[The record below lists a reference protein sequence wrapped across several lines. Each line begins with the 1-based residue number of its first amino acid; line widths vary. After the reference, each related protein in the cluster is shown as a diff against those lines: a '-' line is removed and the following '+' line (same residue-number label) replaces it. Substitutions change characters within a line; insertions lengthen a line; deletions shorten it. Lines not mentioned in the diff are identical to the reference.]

1 MNFKPSDFFIGIF
14 DLFAILLP
22 GLVFTYL
29 WIKEISFVFHFK
41 YSETSEITIF
51 LVMSY
56 IVGHFLLNISHPLD
70 ILYFKF
76 NRKSLGRNRFYKA
89 FSFIRINNTSALQ
102 ELERNTAH
110 YKLFRS
116 LSFVFF
122 IEIIHGFIGGI
133 LSPWIFIVL
142 ALLSC
147 WRYWFL
153 KDWTEEI
160 ALEFENTIKGNMTK
174 NTN

>member
-22 GLVFTYL
+22 GLVFIHL
-29 WIKEISFVFHFK
+29 WIKEISFIFHFNNV
-41 YSETSEITIF
+41 ETSEIALF
-51 LVMSY
+51 LVISY
-56 IVGHFLLNISHPLD
+56 IVGHFLLNISYPLD
-70 ILYFKF
+70 LLYFQFHK
-76 NRKSLGRNRFYKA
+76 KSLGRNKFYKA
-89 FSFIRINNTSALQ
+89 FSFIRMNNVSALQ

-116 LSFVFF
+116 LSLVFF
-122 IEIIHGFIGGI
+122 IEIIHGFIGGT

-142 ALLSC
+142 TLLSC

-153 KDWTEEI
+153 KEWTEEL
-160 ALEFENTIKGNMTK
+160 ALDFEKTIRENII
-174 NTN
+174 NNN

>member
-22 GLVFTYL
+22 GIVFVYL
-29 WIKEISFVFHFK
+29 WISEIRAVFNF
-41 YSETSEITIF
+41 SNIETSDTILF

-56 IVGHFLLNISHPLD
+56 ITGHFLLNISYPLD
-70 ILYFKF
+70 LLYFQF
-76 NRKSLGRNRFYKA
+76 HEKSLGRDRFYKA
-89 FSFIRINNTSALQ
+89 FSFIRMNNVSALQ

-122 IEIIHGFIGGI
+122 IEIIHGFIGGA

-142 ALLSC
+142 TLLSV

-153 KDWTEEI
+153 KEWTGEL
-160 ALEFENTIKGNMTK
+160 ALDFEKTIRENTIN
-174 NTN
+174 